1 MTIFW
6 GDYLSFLDGSDGKV
20 SACKAGDPGSIP
32 RLGRY
37 PGEGNGHTTPVLL
50 PGKFH
55 GWRSLVGYR
64 PWSHE
69 VSNTTK

>member
-1 MTIFW
+1 MTGFF
-6 GDYLSFLDGSDGKV
+6 GSSDGQE

-32 RLGRY
+32 GLGRY

-64 PWSHE
+64 PWGHE
-69 VSNTTK
+69 LSNTTK